1 MRRRSW
7 IFAAAVVLPCAPV
20 AAAPIDAEHCASL
33 KAEQSQL
40 EQAGVRDDMQK
51 GADWGKANLSPAK
64 LQEVKHLIEV
74 DEQVL
79 FRCGSKSLVA
89 LPADEPE
96 PAPATNAKPAA
107 KAEAK
112 AGAPASPAAADAK
125 GEPKAKAPAASAKK
139 AHSAAIP
146 KAPAPAKPAKS
157 GREAGAGA
165 KAAAPKPKV
174 DDAYRPAPAP
184 PGADPFARQLEAPA
198 KK

>member
-7 IFAAAVVLPCAPV
+7 IFAAAVALPCGPV

-51 GADWGKANLSPAK
+51 GADWGKAHLSPAK
-64 LQEVKHLIEV
+64 LQDVKHLIEV

-79 FRCGSKSLVA
+79 FRCGSKSLVT
-89 LPADEPE
+89 LPAEEPE
-96 PAPATNAKPAA
+96 PAPATDAQPA
-107 KAEAK
+107 AEAK
-112 AGAPASPAAADAK
+112 A
-125 GEPKAKAPAASAKK
+125 EPKAKAPAASAKK

-146 KAPAPAKPAKS
+146 KATAPAKPAKS
-157 GREAGAGA
+157 SREAGAGA
-165 KAAAPKPKV
+165 KAAPSKPKV
-174 DDAYRPAPAP
+174 DDAYRPPPAP